1 MVGSDHKFIQ
11 NSGFSFAV
19 PKTSKNAKA
28 AWELAKA
35 MALSPEAMRRWASIA
50 GSLPALKV
58 NGTPAE
64 AAKDPQLAKVQ
75 PLLEKGQWVG
85 YIPAAGLET
94 IEGILV
100 SNYFDAVK
108 GVAKGG
114 KTIMQA
120 LMDMQ
125 TAANAE
131 LAKHR

>member
-1 MVGSDHKFIQ
+1 MVGNEHKFVQ
-11 NSGFSFAV
+11 NSGFAFVV

-28 AWELAKA
+28 AWAIAKA
-35 MALSPEAMRRWASIA
+35 MALSPEAMRKWAATA

-58 NGTPAE
+58 NGTPQ
-64 AAKDPQLAKVQ
+64 AAASDPQLAKVQ

-85 YIPAAGLET
+85 YIPSAGLET

-108 GVAKGG
+108 GEANGG
-114 KTIMQA
+114 KSITKA
-120 LMDMQ
+120 LDDMQ